1 MGDFNIIKL
10 DAITSTNDYL
20 KDKRLKGDCKD
31 GDLVWTKNQ
40 TAGRGQTNK
49 VWQSEA
55 ENSISLSIYRAFGEM
70 TPQYPFQI
78 SAAVACATV
87 HALKS
92 IGVPKLNIKWPND
105 ILSCNK
111 KIGGIL
117 IENTY
122 KYSSLNETVIGLG
135 LNINQQNFNSLPN
148 ASSLSM
154 LTNRKWNL
162 ETVFDSLVRAFQ
174 KVLFSDLFLT
184 NKNYLNT
191 FNSFLW
197 RKNKISKFKDSEK
210 EFKAIPV
217 AVTAQGKLL
226 LLDPAGKLESEIDFN
241 KAQMLY
247 HNA

>member
-1 MGDFNIIKL
+1 
-10 DAITSTNDYL
+10 
-20 KDKRLKGDCKD
+20 
-31 GDLVWTKNQ
+31 
-40 TAGRGQTNK
+40 
-49 VWQSEA
+49 
-55 ENSISLSIYRAFGEM
+55 
-70 TPQYPFQI
+70 
-78 SAAVACATV
+78 
-87 HALKS
+87 
-92 IGVPKLNIKWPND
+92 
-105 ILSCNK
+105 
-111 KIGGIL
+111 
-117 IENTY
+117 
-122 KYSSLNETVIGLG
+122 
-135 LNINQQNFNSLPN
+135 
-148 ASSLSM
+148 M